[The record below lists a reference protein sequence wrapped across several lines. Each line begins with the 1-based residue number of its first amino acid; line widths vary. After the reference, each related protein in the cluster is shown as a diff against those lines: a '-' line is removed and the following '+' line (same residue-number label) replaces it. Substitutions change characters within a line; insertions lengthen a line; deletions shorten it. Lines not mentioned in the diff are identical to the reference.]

1 MEFVRTIVIN
11 IGDIIECLTSD
22 GWESGVVTNV
32 TEDKITVNLYFISE
46 VRDFGI
52 DEIRLKSQSGGG
64 MVDAMNK
71 G

>member
-11 IGDIIECLTSD
+11 EGDIIQCLTSD

-52 DEIRLKSQSGGG
+52 DEIRL
-64 MVDAMNK
+64 
-71 G
+71 